1 MDVTKFQSL
10 AQSAMNERE
19 MKSLSGGNVCG
30 CACRSNSTMDNGSAN
45 HAGNLNSKGATM
57 SVMTYFLDEV
67 VVTASHAIASEPSSE
82 ICK

>member
-1 MDVTKFQSL
+1 MDLTKFQDT

-45 HAGNLNSKGATM
+45 HA
-57 SVMTYFLDEV
+57 
-67 VVTASHAIASEPSSE
+67 AISTRRGQL
-82 ICK
+82 CRK